1 MLSKLYRLKKDS
13 DIKRVFKEGKTFK
26 APPLS
31 LRLALNGSNH
41 NKFGFVVSSK
51 VAKKAFSRNKIRRRL
66 SEITRSQLPKIK
78 KEGGVQGFDLLIVAY
93 PGTDKLS
100 FAELKALLGSLLEK
114 AKLCHG

>member
-13 DIKRVFKEGKTFK
+13 DIKRVFKEGKMFK
-26 APPLS
+26 SPPLS
-31 LRLALNGSNH
+31 LRLALNGSGR

-66 SEITRSQLPKIK
+66 SEIIRSQLPKIK
-78 KEGGVQGFDLLIVAY
+78 KEEAREGFDALIVAY

-100 FAELKALLGSLLEK
+100 FAELRALLDSLLEK
-114 AKLCHG
+114 AKLRHG